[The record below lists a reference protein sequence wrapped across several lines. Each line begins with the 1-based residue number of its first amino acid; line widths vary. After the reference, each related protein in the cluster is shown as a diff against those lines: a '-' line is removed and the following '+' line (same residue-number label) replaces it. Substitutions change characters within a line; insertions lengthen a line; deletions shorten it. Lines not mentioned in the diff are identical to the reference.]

1 MSKVD
6 ISTCQ
11 FDYKAAQCQDKW
23 IIDLTNAKTDGYFVE
38 AGAADGIR
46 SSNTYVLEKHLNW
59 QGICVEPIDGL
70 YEMLIK
76 NRNICENICL
86 YSEEKEIEFLEFVDY
101 SSAIKG
107 KGGYDYSGYSG
118 IKKHIHI
125 SRRKRLL
132 LLSWQASLVS
142 KEGGRYWDDVHK
154 MWTDVKKGKTIKKHT
169 MTLESLLDKHNA
181 PNIIDYI
188 SLDTEGSEFAILKNF
203 PFNKYTVMA
212 FSIENRYCSN
222 LLKHKGYIVVKNKFD
237 PDNKH
242 EYYYIHPNHQ
252 SIKK

>member
-11 FDYKAAQCQDKW
+11 FNYKAIQCQDKW

-46 SSNTYVLEKHLNW
+46 WSNTYVLEKHLNW

-70 YEMLIK
+70 YELLIK
-76 NRNICENICL
+76 NRKICENICL
-86 YSEEKEIEFLEFVDY
+86 YSEEKEIEFLEYV
-101 SSAIKG
+101 I
-107 KGGYDYSGYSG
+107 YDLPRTNLLDALYKYSGYSG
-118 IKKHIHI
+118 IKKHIHE
-125 SRRKRLL
+125 SRHEAYHRYNKFYKR
-132 LLSWQASLVS
+132 
-142 KEGGRYWDDVHK
+142 WDNIP
-154 MWTDVKKGKTIKKHT
+154 TGNTIKKHT
-169 MTLESLLDKHNA
+169 ITLESLLDKHNA

-188 SLDTEGSEFAILKNF
+188 SLDTEGSELAILKNF

-212 FSIENRYCSN
+212 FSIENRYCDD
-222 LLKHKGYIVVKNKFD
+222 LLKHKGYIQVKNKFD
-237 PDNKH
+237 NYVD